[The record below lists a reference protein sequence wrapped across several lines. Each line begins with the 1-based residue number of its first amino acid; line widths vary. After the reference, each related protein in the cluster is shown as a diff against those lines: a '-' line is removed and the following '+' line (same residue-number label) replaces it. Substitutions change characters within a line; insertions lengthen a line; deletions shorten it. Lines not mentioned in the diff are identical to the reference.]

1 MVQEAEAPAII
12 QGIVACA
19 TCDNVYRAH
28 EGRQT
33 CPTCGGDPGYLVI
46 DYSADT
52 AAASGEEAPIEG
64 DAAAPPPAG
73 EVTPAGQAPA
83 PEPGPS
89 PSGDESGPA
98 EPAAGGQARDKP
110 SRRRRP
116 KP

>member
-1 MVQEAEAPAII
+1 MTTDTETSAII
-12 QGIVACA
+12 IGIVACD

-52 AAASGEEAPIEG
+52 AAAPGEEAPEEG

-73 EVTPAGQAPA
+73 EVTPVEPPA
-83 PEPGPS
+83 PPELGPS
-89 PSGDESGPA
+89 PSGGDS
-98 EPAAGGQARDKP
+98 EPAPIEAERGAAGRP

-116 KP
+116 